1 MQAASKGRVHLMH
14 GSDTATLA
22 ASLPRLDGSESVVP
36 VRHIGRWVSAALV
49 VFLGGGYLY
58 LLATSRNMRWD
69 VTYAYLFHPAVMNG
83 LWLTI
88 QLTVASMAL
97 AIVTGGVLGSMR
109 LSQNPVLQWV
119 SGATVWFLRGT
130 PLLVQ
135 LLFWYFLASLFP
147 MISLSVPFGP
157 TLFAV
162 DTNSLIDQFGAA
174 ILGLGLNEGAYMAEI
189 YRAGIL
195 SVDGGQTEAA
205 QSVGMSRGRLMRRI
219 IIPQAMRFI
228 IPPTGNA
235 TISMLKTTSVVL
247 IIGLPDLL
255 TSVQLIYARNFQQI
269 PLLAVACFWYLVCT
283 TALTI
288 LQIQLE
294 RHYARGT
301 KDANGLRLPRL
312 IWLLLKSGRASKENG
327 L

>member
-1 MQAASKGRVHLMH
+1 M
-14 GSDTATLA
+14 
-22 ASLPRLDGSESVVP
+22 PRLDGSESVVP
-36 VRHIGRWVSAALV
+36 VRHIGRWVSAIVAAL
-49 VFLGGGYLY
+49 LAGGYLY
-58 LLATSRNMRWD
+58 LLATSKNMRWD
-69 VTYAYLFHPAVMNG
+69 VTYTYLFHPAVMSG

-97 AIVTGGVLGSMR
+97 AIATGGVLGSMR
-109 LSQNPVLQWV
+109 LSQNPVLQCL

-147 MISLSVPFGP
+147 VISLPVPFGP

-162 DTNSLIDQFGAA
+162 DTNSLINQFGAA
-174 ILGLGLNEGAYMAEI
+174 VLGLGLNEGAYMAEI

-195 SVDGGQTEAA
+195 SVDKGQTEAA
-205 QSVGMSRGRLMRRI
+205 QSVGMSRARLMRRI

-269 PLLAVACFWYLVCT
+269 PLLAVACFWYLACT
-283 TALTI
+283 TALTV
-288 LQIQLE
+288 LQIRLE
-294 RHYARGT
+294 RHYARGS
-301 KDANGLRLPRL
+301 KDAKGVGLAGLFGPF
-312 IWLLLKSGRASKENG
+312 LKSRLASKENG

>member
-1 MQAASKGRVHLMH
+1 VGYGKDNAMMQADPSPG
-14 GSDTATLA
+14 A
-22 ASLPRLDGSESVVP
+22 AYQIVP
-36 VRHIGRWVSAALV
+36 VRHYGRWISGTLV
-49 VFLGGGYLY
+49 LLLVAGYLN
-58 LLATSRNMRWD
+58 LLATNPNMRWD
-69 VTYAYLFHPAVMNG
+69 VTYAHLFHPAVMSG

-97 AIVTGGVLGSMR
+97 AIVSGGILGLMR
-109 LSQNPVLQWV
+109 LSQNPVLRLV
-119 SGATVWFLRGT
+119 SGATIWFLRGT

-147 MISLSVPFGP
+147 VLSISIPFGP
-157 TLFAV
+157 TLLSV
-162 DTNSLIDQFGAA
+162 DTNTLIDQFGAA
-174 ILGLGLNEGAYMAEI
+174 VLGLGLNEGAYMAEI

-195 SVDGGQTEAA
+195 SVDKGQTEAA
-205 QSVGMSRGRLMRRI
+205 QSVGMTRARLMRRI
-219 IIPQAMRFI
+219 IMPQAMRFM

-288 LQIQLE
+288 IQGQLE
-294 RHYARGT
+294 RRYARGAA
-301 KDANGLRLPRL
+301 DAGRGLPGIFGSFVRRRGTAPVE
-312 IWLLLKSGRASKENG
+312 AE
-327 L
+327 

>member
-1 MQAASKGRVHLMH
+1 MAYEQDKAPMQAGHAPG
-14 GSDTATLA
+14 A
-22 ASLPRLDGSESVVP
+22 ASRIVP
-36 VRHIGRWVSAALV
+36 VRHYGRWISAAVVLLLV
-49 VFLGGGYLY
+49 AGYVN
-58 LLATSRNMRWD
+58 LLATNQNMRWD
-69 VTYAYLFHPAVMNG
+69 VTYAHLFHPAVMNG

-88 QLTVASMAL
+88 QLTVASMVL
-97 AIVTGGVLGSMR
+97 AIVSGGILGLMR
-109 LSQNPVLQWV
+109 LSQNPVLRLV
-119 SGATVWFLRGT
+119 SWTAIWFLRGT

-147 MISLSVPFGP
+147 VLSISIPFGP
-157 TLFAV
+157 TLFSA
-162 DTNSLIDQFGAA
+162 DTNTLIDQFGAA
-174 ILGLGLNEGAYMAEI
+174 VLGLGLNEGAYMAEI

-195 SVDGGQTEAA
+195 SVDKGQTEAA
-205 QSVGMSRGRLMRRI
+205 QSLGMTRARLMRRI
-219 IIPQAMRFI
+219 IMPQAMRFI

-288 LQIQLE
+288 VQSQLE
-294 RHYARGT
+294 LRYARG
-301 KDANGLRLPRL
+301 AAAEARGGLPDFLRFGPFARPRP
-312 IWLLLKSGRASKENG
+312 SATPEAR
-327 L
+327 

>member
-1 MQAASKGRVHLMH
+1 MTHRPDLEAIAA
-14 GSDTATLA
+14 
-22 ASLPRLDGSESVVP
+22 LPRLDGPGSVVP
-36 VRHIGRWVSAALV
+36 IRHYGRWASAVLV
-49 VFLGGGYLY
+49 AFLGGGYLY
-58 LLATSRNMRWD
+58 LLATSDNMRWD
-69 VTYAYLFHPAVMNG
+69 VTYDSLFPPAVMSG

-97 AIVTGGVLGSMR
+97 AIVSGAMLGFMR
-109 LSQNPVLQWV
+109 LSQNPVLRSVSWWV
-119 SGATVWFLRGT
+119 IWFLRGT

-147 MISLSVPFGP
+147 FLSLTIPFGP
-157 TLFAV
+157 TLFSV
-162 DTNSLIDQFGAA
+162 DTNSLINQFGAA
-174 ILGLGLNEGAYMAEI
+174 VLGLGLNEGAYMAEI

-195 SVDGGQTEAA
+195 SVDKGQTEAA
-205 QSVGMSRGRLMRRI
+205 QSVGMSRARLMRRI
-219 IIPQAMRFI
+219 VMPQAMRFI

-288 LQIQLE
+288 VQSRLE
-294 RHYARGT
+294 RHYSRGSRVEG
-301 KDANGLRLPRL
+301 GLDLVSLLGPLLRPR
-312 IWLLLKSGRASKENG
+312 RASREVRP
-327 L
+327 